1 MKKRLFLIGLALILV
16 TFTDAQR
23 RKYGYDP
30 DKYPEV
36 LEEGLFKN
44 ADNLEKL
51 FGFIDGDFSS
61 KDMTRLSREF
71 MALQAFDQR
80 TLWPEQ
86 DRLPGDFQPERWLE
100 IGKGPGLNVSELHRR
115 GITGK
120 KVAVAVFDKYINP
133 DHVEFEDRIVFHKI
147 RSPLAED
154 FQYRLHFHGMACA
167 SILCG
172 ETLGVAPDATLHYF
186 AVPDDARNSYN
197 YCLAL
202 EELLRVNAKLP
213 DGEKIRAVS
222 ISDGISRKDT
232 EIYERWQGLLQKAE
246 EAGVAVICSDAE
258 TTFAH
263 FTWGGCLPFRD
274 RNDPEN
280 YDYALWPKNNDKE
293 HGEKMI
299 LPADFRTTAQNRDDK
314 AYVYWGDGGFS
325 WAIPYFAGLAAL
337 AWSIEG
343 SLTIEDIYRF
353 IKETKTRTSQGRYVV
368 NPLGFVERV
377 LSTSCSQSQSR
388 SRSQSKLKSKS
399 KSKSKSSQSKLR
411 SSKSK

>member
-36 LEEGLFKN
+36 IE
-44 ADNLEKL
+44 
-51 FGFIDGDFSS
+51 
-61 KDMTRLSREF
+61 
-71 MALQAFDQR
+71 
-80 TLWPEQ
+80 
-86 DRLPGDFQPERWLE
+86 
-100 IGKGPGLNVSELHRR
+100 KGPGLNVSELHRR

-202 EELLRVNAKLP
+202 EELLRVNAELP

-222 ISDGISRKDT
+222 ISDGISRKNT

-246 EAGVAVICSDAE
+246 E
-258 TTFAH
+258 
-263 FTWGGCLPFRD
+263 
-274 RNDPEN
+274 
-280 YDYALWPKNNDKE
+280 
-293 HGEKMI
+293 
-299 LPADFRTTAQNRDDK
+299 Q
-314 AYVYWGDGGFS
+314 
-325 WAIPYFAGLAAL
+325 
-337 AWSIEG
+337 
-343 SLTIEDIYRF
+343 
-353 IKETKTRTSQGRYVV
+353 
-368 NPLGFVERV
+368 
-377 LSTSCSQSQSR
+377 
-388 SRSQSKLKSKS
+388 
-399 KSKSKSSQSKLR
+399 
-411 SSKSK
+411 